1 MKVTGI
7 VSRALYSAD
16 QHPGESSRGSE
27 QSIVAMP
34 INIED
39 YEEEDR
45 PAYAWEE
52 PFEVDDVH
60 SDWPYEDPYEFIPYD
75 GPYEEIQESFG
86 RAGPSRY
93 AEEPAG
99 EVIGAVGRAGARRDA
114 VVPAGDGAN
123 WMTIHRTMAVLSQPE
138 PNEVCAICGEG
149 YEQES
154 NPAVS
159 AFNCSQPHR
168 FCARCIEQFFRNRA
182 SQNVC
187 PYCRASPRG
196 PPPR

>member
-1 MKVTGI
+1 M
-7 VSRALYSAD
+7 SRALYSAD

-34 INIED
+34 INIAD

-99 EVIGAVGRAGARRDA
+99 EDIGAVGRAGARRDA
-114 VVPAGDGAN
+114 
-123 WMTIHRTMAVLSQPE
+123 
-138 PNEVCAICGEG
+138 CA
-149 YEQES
+149 
-154 NPAVS
+154 
-159 AFNCSQPHR
+159 
-168 FCARCIEQFFRNRA
+168 
-182 SQNVC
+182 
-187 PYCRASPRG
+187 CRAGGSNR
-196 PPPR
+196 

>member
-1 MKVTGI
+1 M
-7 VSRALYSAD
+7 
-16 QHPGESSRGSE
+16 
-27 QSIVAMP
+27 SI
-34 INIED
+34 NLHD
-39 YEEEDR
+39 YEEDG
-45 PAYAWEE
+45 PAFAWHEHPVE
-52 PFEVDDVH
+52 DDVYGG
-60 SDWPYEDPYEFIPYD
+60 WPPYEDPHEFVPYD

-93 AEEPAG
+93 AEEPAN
-99 EVIGAVGRAGARRDA
+99 EDIGAVGRAGARRDA